1 MELLMDVA
9 SFTLGEAN
17 NARKIVGKKQMSKIP
32 QLREQV
38 YRNFD
43 DVRVANYF
51 WENAI
56 APQLG

>member
-1 MELLMDVA
+1 MDVA
-9 SFTLGEAN
+9 NFTLGEAN

-32 QLREQV
+32 ELREQV
-38 YRNFD
+38 YSRFKRTNTAD
-43 DVRVANYF
+43 YF